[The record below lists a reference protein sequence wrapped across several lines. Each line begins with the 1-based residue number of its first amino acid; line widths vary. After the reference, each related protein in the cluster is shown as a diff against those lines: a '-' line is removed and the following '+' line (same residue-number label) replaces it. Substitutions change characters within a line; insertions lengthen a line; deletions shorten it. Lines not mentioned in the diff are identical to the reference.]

1 MIQLALDEMEEGE
14 ISEEVV
20 AMETGTPPFTI
31 QKSSEAFISTELA
44 MKIWTNDLNSEVV
57 QKGSWNNDGNPNL
70 LGAVACPVHVGK
82 SPLKEIFMM

>member
-1 MIQLALDEMEEGE
+1 
-14 ISEEVV
+14 
-20 AMETGTPPFTI
+20 METGTPPFTI

-82 SPLKEIFMM
+82 SPLKEIFMMELLY